1 MARNPRL
8 ISVKLWDA
16 ASFPVAE
23 DDMRADFLDG
33 IDIAGFPR
41 QQFARGAMVVGPD
54 AGADRLAYVAAG
66 SVRNPAS
73 GARIGP
79 GGVLALPEFLAES
92 AARAPWIACEPCTV
106 AHLPR
111 EAVRAAL
118 AAGDPITWT
127 LARILALE
135 AVGAA

>member
-1 MARNPRL
+1 
-8 ISVKLWDA
+8 
-16 ASFPVAE
+16 
-23 DDMRADFLDG
+23 MRADFLDG
-33 IDIAGFPR
+33 IDIGGFPR
-41 QQFARGAMVVGPD
+41 QDFARGATVVAPD
-54 AGADRLAYVAAG
+54 TATDRLIYVAAG

-111 EAVRAAL
+111 DTVRSAL
-118 AAGDPITWT
+118 HARDPLTWT

-135 AVGAA
+135 AVGAS